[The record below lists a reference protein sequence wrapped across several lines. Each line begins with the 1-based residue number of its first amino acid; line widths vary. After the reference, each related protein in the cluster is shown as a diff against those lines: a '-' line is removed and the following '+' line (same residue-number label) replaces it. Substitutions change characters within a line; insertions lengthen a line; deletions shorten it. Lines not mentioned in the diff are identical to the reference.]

1 MTNIKSIIISLLL
14 TTLLVACSSVD
25 CDTKGRVTCN
35 IAIQNEAGES
45 YSIPW
50 YLSVTIT
57 RSIDGN
63 DTTII
68 NKEYNDDTINLP
80 MSYVG
85 DSDEYTIT
93 LENDDENPTKT
104 LTDKITISKT
114 NKPYFD
120 GIDCAPRYN
129 HTITNLEYTDN
140 FIESLE
146 LKNNYVTNNASITNI
161 ILHIRSLE

>member
-1 MTNIKSIIISLLL
+1 
-14 TTLLVACSSVD
+14 
-25 CDTKGRVTCN
+25 
-35 IAIQNEAGES
+35 
-45 YSIPW
+45 
-50 YLSVTIT
+50 
-57 RSIDGN
+57 
-63 DTTII
+63 
-68 NKEYNDDTINLP
+68 

-93 LENDDENPTKT
+93 LENDNENPTKT

-114 NKPYFD
+114 NKPYYED
-120 GIDCAPRYN
+120 IDCAPRYN

-161 ILHIRSLE
+161 ILRIRSLE